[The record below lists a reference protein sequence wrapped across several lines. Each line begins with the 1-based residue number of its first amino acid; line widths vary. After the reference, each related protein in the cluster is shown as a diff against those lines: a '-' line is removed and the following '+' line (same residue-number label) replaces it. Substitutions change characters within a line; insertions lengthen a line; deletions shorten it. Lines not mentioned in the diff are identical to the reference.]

1 MKLGIPQI
9 LIIVLYTLGVGISL
23 AKHGEMEESKKHNVV
38 PTLIGTAIQVALLWW
53 GGFFG

>member
-1 MKLGIPQI
+1 MKLGVPQI